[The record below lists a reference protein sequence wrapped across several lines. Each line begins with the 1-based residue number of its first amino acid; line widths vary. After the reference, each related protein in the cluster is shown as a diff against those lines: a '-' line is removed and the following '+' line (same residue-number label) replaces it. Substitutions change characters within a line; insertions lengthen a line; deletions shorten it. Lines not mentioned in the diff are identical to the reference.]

1 MNFHGA
7 PIPRGWQ
14 RTYPNLLSTE
24 GVYGAEWYN
33 NVPTFTNQAASHNAT
48 LPFTRNVIGPMDY
61 TPCAFSDSQH
71 PHITSKAHELALTV
85 LFESGLQHLADK
97 PESYLAQPQAVQDFF
112 TELPN
117 VWDETR
123 FVAGYPGKG
132 AVLARRSGDSWY
144 VAGINGLDEAQT
156 FSLDLSFI
164 KSADKIQFFADA
176 MKQKY
181 AVIILF
187 ALIIVSGI
195 TSFSSYQ
202 ATERMITEDMKSALT
217 KTLAEQQS
225 DVISTD
231 TIRVFNSFL
240 TIEQL
245 RGNAVLAVTTR
256 QNGLRCEAKCSAATI
271 FSMSDQKPASVLWT
285 IALLWSLYCFWKYR
299 KNEPL
304 IAFGG
309 LAYSEIDKRFYNA
322 KGKQVKLTPMQQQLM
337 EMFFHNESHHLTK
350 AEICDTLW
358 PKKDDANDTLYTL
371 IRRLKP
377 IIEEH
382 SDLMIE
388 SDRGRAYELKIK

>member
-1 MNFHGA
+1 
-7 PIPRGWQ
+7 
-14 RTYPNLLSTE
+14 
-24 GVYGAEWYN
+24 
-33 NVPTFTNQAASHNAT
+33 
-48 LPFTRNVIGPMDY
+48 
-61 TPCAFSDSQH
+61 
-71 PHITSKAHELALTV
+71 
-85 LFESGLQHLADK
+85 
-97 PESYLAQPQAVQDFF
+97 
-112 TELPN
+112 
-117 VWDETR
+117 
-123 FVAGYPGKG
+123 
-132 AVLARRSGDSWY
+132 
-144 VAGINGLDEAQT
+144 
-156 FSLDLSFI
+156 
-164 KSADKIQFFADA
+164 

-256 QNGLRCEAKCSAATI
+256 QDGLRCEAKCSAATI
-271 FSMSDQKPASVLWT
+271 FSVSDQRPASVLWAM
-285 IALLWSLYCFWKYR
+285 ALLWGLYCFWHYR
-299 KNEPL
+299 KQVPL
-304 IAFGG
+304 VAFGG
-309 LAYSEIDKRFYNA
+309 LAYSEVDRCFYNA
-322 KGKQVKLTPMQQQLM
+322 KGNKVRLTPMQQQLM
-337 EMFFHNESHHLTK
+337 EMFFRSESHLLTK
-350 AEICDTLW
+350 TEICDTLW

-382 SDLMIE
+382 SDLKIE
-388 SDRGRAYELKIK
+388 SDRGRSYELKIR